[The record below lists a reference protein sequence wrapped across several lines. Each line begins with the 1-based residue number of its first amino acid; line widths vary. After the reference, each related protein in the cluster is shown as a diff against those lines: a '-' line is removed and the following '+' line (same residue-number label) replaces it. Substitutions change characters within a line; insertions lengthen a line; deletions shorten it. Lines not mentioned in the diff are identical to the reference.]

1 MQTEAKILIGIA
13 AAVIIG
19 GSALLWSSP
28 SPIQPG
34 KILDEQSLI
43 RENSY
48 RTGSDT
54 AKVKIVEFGDFQCPA
69 CAKINPTIR
78 TIKETYKDNP
88 NVSIIFRHFPLT
100 DIHANAFISSEA
112 AEAAGAQGKFWEM
125 FDALYTNQ
133 GQWEKST
140 DPLPI
145 FTLYAQQ
152 LGLNIETFK
161 DAIQN
166 HVYEDIINTDIA
178 DGEKI
183 GVNATPTFFI
193 NGEKQETIP
202 TTEAFNNKIQEL
214 LAK

>member
-13 AAVIIG
+13 AAVIFG
-19 GSALLWSSP
+19 GIALLLSSP

-34 KILDEQSLI
+34 KVLDDQSLI
-43 RENSY
+43 REHSY

-69 CAKINPTIR
+69 CARINPTIQ

-125 FDALYTNQ
+125 LNVLYTNQ
-133 GQWEKST
+133 AQWERST
-140 DPLPI
+140 DPLPL
-145 FTLYAQQ
+145 FVNYAQQ
-152 LGLNIETFK
+152 LGLDVQKFQA
-161 DAIQN
+161 DIQG
-166 HVYEDIINTDIA
+166 HLFEDIINTDVS
-178 DGEKI
+178 DGNTI

-193 NGEKQETIP
+193 NGEKQLEIP
-202 TTEAFNNKIQEL
+202 TVEEFNNKIQEL
-214 LAK
+214 LNT